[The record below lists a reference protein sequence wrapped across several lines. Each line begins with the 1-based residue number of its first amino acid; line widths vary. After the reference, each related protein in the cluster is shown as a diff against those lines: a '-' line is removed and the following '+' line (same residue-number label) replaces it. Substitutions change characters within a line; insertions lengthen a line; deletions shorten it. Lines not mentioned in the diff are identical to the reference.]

1 MVKDEVELTNGMQN
15 VKTEQE
21 RRKKE
26 KKITLEKNATV
37 WQEYKCSGMRSKG

>member
-21 RRKKE
+21 RRKNE
-26 KKITLEKNATV
+26 KKLL
-37 WQEYKCSGMRSKG
+37 

>member
-1 MVKDEVELTNGMQN
+1 MMMVKDEVELTNGMQN

-26 KKITLEKNATV
+26 KKLL
-37 WQEYKCSGMRSKG
+37 

>member
-15 VKTEQE
+15 VKTKQE

-26 KKITLEKNATV
+26 KNYFRKKRYGTV
-37 WQEYKCSGMRSKG
+37 EI

>member
-26 KKITLEKNATV
+26 KKLL
-37 WQEYKCSGMRSKG
+37 

>member
-15 VKTEQE
+15 VKTKQE

-26 KKITLEKNATV
+26 KKNYFRKKSYGAAGI
-37 WQEYKCSGMRSKG
+37 